1 MINRHCIAVGL
12 ACVLAVSAAAPIATA
27 QNLEPKQIVGSF
39 YAEPNLPLPPER
51 SGVYLARDLDQAL
64 RADSSALG
72 RVATVGFDYRYGV
85 QALNV
90 SGLDLLQEVDNDQAK
105 VIAVFKNFG
114 HPESVNWTLCRRPD
128 GGWRIADADSNTG
141 RAAWSL
147 RAMLRLPADRI
158 RC

>member
-1 MINRHCIAVGL
+1 MINRPCIAVGL
-12 ACVLAVSAAAPIATA
+12 ACVLAFGAAAPIAAA
-27 QNLEPKQIVGSF
+27 QPLEPKQIVGSF
-39 YAEPNLPLPPER
+39 YAEPSLAFSPER
-51 SGVYLARDLDQAL
+51 SGVYLARDLDLAL
-64 RADSSALG
+64 RTDAGAPG
-72 RVATVGFDYRYGV
+72 RVVGFDYRYGI
-85 QALNV
+85 QDLDV
-90 SGLDLLQEVDNDQAK
+90 SGFDLLQEVDNDQAK
-105 VIAVFKNFG
+105 VIAVFKNHG